1 MSLIPAWI
9 PVTIAAA
16 LFQVWRTALQARLRG
31 TLSPGGAG
39 FVRYLYALPVDYALL
54 AATLAA
60 LGAGLPSFGWGFTA
74 LCLVGGIAQI
84 FGTNLL
90 IMAFAH
96 RNFVVGTAYAK
107 TEAAQLVIVSVLLFG
122 AHIPAI
128 AIIGIMLAVAGVLA
142 LSLAGQSMAPR
153 ALLRASVQP
162 AALCGLGSGF
172 AFAITAIVLRNATLV
187 LPPTTPILLKAML
200 VLALAN
206 TLQTLA
212 QGSFMAI
219 RSPAELRKTLLIWRR
234 AAPIGVLSALGS
246 GCWFIGFALT
256 NVALV
261 RGFGQIEILFTLA
274 VGHFYLKERT
284 KPGEITGLVMVGLG
298 VIMIAAAGIG

>member
-1 MSLIPAWI
+1 MTIIPDWI

-31 TLSPGGAG
+31 SLTPAGAG
-39 FVRYLYALPVDYALL
+39 FVRYLYALPLDYVLLGVTLL
-54 AATLAA
+54 ALDATL
-60 LGAGLPSFGWGFTA
+60 PPFGWLFVA
-74 LCLVGGIAQI
+74 LCLIGGIAQI
-84 FGTNLL
+84 IGTNLL

-107 TEAAQLVIVSVLLFG
+107 TEAAQLVLVSVVIFG
-122 AHIPAI
+122 AHIPLL
-128 AIIGIMLAVAGVLA
+128 AIIGIMLAVIGVLV
-142 LSLAGQSMAPR
+142 LSLAGEAITP
-153 ALLRASVQP
+153 ATLLRASMQP
-162 AALCGLGSGF
+162 AALCGLGAGS
-172 AFAITAIVLRNATLV
+172 AFAVTAIILRNATLI
-187 LPPTTPILLKAML
+187 LPTSTPTLLKAML

-219 RSPAELRKTLLIWRR
+219 RTPAELGKTLLLWRR
-234 AAPIGVLSALGS
+234 AIPVGILSALGS

-274 VGHFYLKERT
+274 VGHFYLKERA
-284 KPGEITGLVMVGLG
+284 KKSEITGLATVGLG
-298 VIMIAAAGIG
+298 IILIAAAGIR